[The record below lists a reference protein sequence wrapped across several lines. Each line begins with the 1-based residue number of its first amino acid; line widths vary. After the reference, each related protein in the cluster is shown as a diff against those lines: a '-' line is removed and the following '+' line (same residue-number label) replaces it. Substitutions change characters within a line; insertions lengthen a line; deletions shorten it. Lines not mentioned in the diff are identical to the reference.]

1 MDSNLPRRAVPP
13 GRRGPI
19 SIGDLVFAIGALH
32 PGDTET
38 SAAIRALL
46 HIEREPATLALPNIG
61 AWKPMT
67 SPPGGA
73 APSAPSSTPAATD
86 RMTPDASAATG
97 IDVRLTKTGNGP
109 PPPPDWAALS
119 HEAIQSAPRRA
130 APHPRLLFGPP
141 RGRAILST
149 TLATIVDEGDV
160 DLTLVVAQLAQG
172 RHLRTLPR
180 LPSLTLRRG
189 LELLIDQGAGLD
201 PFRLDAERLVESLD
215 DILSDDRLH
224 VASFAGCP
232 SRGVG
237 TGPRDEWVP
246 WRAARP
252 GTPLVVVTDLGISG
266 PAVNA
271 DRADVGEW
279 LRFAQLVRESGS
291 ELIALVPFEAGRWPP
306 ALARAMTMIHWS
318 ERTNVGAVRR
328 ARHESHAR
336 LK

>member
-1 MDSNLPRRAVPP
+1 VVVTN
-13 GRRGPI
+13 GPTPTTRP
-19 SIGDLVFAIGALH
+19 VA
-32 PGDTET
+32 
-38 SAAIRALL
+38 AAIARTA
-46 HIEREPATLALPNIG
+46 
-61 AWKPMT
+61 
-67 SPPGGA
+67 
-73 APSAPSSTPAATD
+73 STVVRPF
-86 RMTPDASAATG
+86 DA
-97 IDVRLTKTGNGP
+97 
-109 PPPPDWAALS
+109 
-119 HEAIQSAPRRA
+119 
-130 APHPRLLFGPP
+130 
-141 RGRAILST
+141 
-149 TLATIVDEGDV
+149 
-160 DLTLVVAQLAQG
+160 
-172 RHLRTLPR
+172 
-180 LPSLTLRRG
+180 
-189 LELLIDQGAGLD
+189 
-201 PFRLDAERLVESLD
+201 
-215 DILSDDRLH
+215 
-224 VASFAGCP
+224 
-232 SRGVG
+232 RGVG